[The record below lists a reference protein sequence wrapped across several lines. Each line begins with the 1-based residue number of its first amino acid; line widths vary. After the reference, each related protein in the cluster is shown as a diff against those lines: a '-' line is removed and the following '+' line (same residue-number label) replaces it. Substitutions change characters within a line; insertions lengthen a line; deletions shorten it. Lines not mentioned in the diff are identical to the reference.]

1 MSGCPFHLQ
10 KSLETIEVPAE
21 PASDYAFL
29 AEVYGTDSDEAGL
42 RRAVIEAA
50 RERGEPAP
58 LTERELT
65 AAGRIAWRNHA
76 RCIGR
81 LYWRTLVVRDRRN
94 RVEPD
99 AIAAELAAH
108 LRAAQNGGNIRS
120 ILTVFAPAAGKGRK
134 GPLIWNQQLCG
145 YAGYRASYGSVL
157 GDPRNA
163 ALTAKALELG
173 WSAPARR
180 SAFDLLPWIL
190 SGPDGRPHLF
200 PLPEDLVQEVVIEH
214 PVHPGFA

>member
-1 MSGCPFHLQ
+1 M
-10 KSLETIEVPAE
+10 
-21 PASDYAFL
+21 
-29 AEVYGTDSDEAGL
+29 

-108 LRAAQNGGNIRS
+108 LRAAQNGGNIR
-120 ILTVFAPAAGKGRK
+120 
-134 GPLIWNQQLCG
+134 
-145 YAGYRASYGSVL
+145 
-157 GDPRNA
+157 
-163 ALTAKALELG
+163 
-173 WSAPARR
+173 
-180 SAFDLLPWIL
+180 
-190 SGPDGRPHLF
+190 
-200 PLPEDLVQEVVIEH
+200 
-214 PVHPGFA
+214 